1 MSKVSIGGFTDT
13 LRRYPKTVGGVG
25 ILTTCGLIMLEKQRV
40 RKYLSKWVDTAP
52 SDTDKKRPDY
62 IYIKYHIY
70 KESMRKLKQKE
81 EDEKKWVNVIINPI
95 GKWWKTVKHSVA
107 WRLLNIAQTG
117 TQHER
122 LKAVRQ
128 LVCIDHLK
136 DWDFRHL
143 AQICDARTAVS
154 LARSGADS
162 RWFVPVHMRGCIKN
176 PKVVLSDFHDMLARL
191 RPNSCIDNF
200 FNKYFPQQY
209 LHEGIDEFFTQDQ
222 ASSLSTQDTDMLKE
236 IISFLHHITKD
247 EEVSKQIIKEGGLM
261 HLMELYKIFADDND
275 TLSTLCKVLAN
286 MSLVENSVEHFFVSG
301 WIGALAEWMKCPDLR
316 LQVISAKTM
325 ANLDHD
331 DPNHVEYPPNVYP
344 LHPRLRT
351 RAKPKADIIFIH
363 GLLGGVFI
371 TWRQKDR
378 NPIELG
384 LYGKNAFYTSEMDDV
399 FLMGEQ
405 RRNNGKMFKLGNG
418 SNNAGGNTANAAVAG
433 NVIKKEQFA
442 DPILK
447 AATKTKNRTLEI
459 SDAATMEL
467 VETLQNAAELE
478 PEWEVVHPDV
488 PLKANEGCCGEFSVP
503 GNEWQ
508 NQDNCEDYTNC
519 WPMEW
524 LPDDYPNTRI
534 IGIDYTSAVT
544 EWSANFTKYCPCEKG
559 QGQIDVRATS
569 LLQRLSKS
577 DIGNERP
584 VVWIG
589 HSMGGILTKLMLM
602 KAIDDPNLKV
612 NQIANSTSAILFLGT
627 PHRGSSIAKWKQH
640 MQMIISPSIEVKEM
654 EEGAPKLLAL
664 HDRFMA
670 CLHTCFRNVKV
681 VTIAEG
687 APTMLTTF
695 KFPLRIV
702 TEDSARIDYGDFY
715 VLKDDHLSL
724 SKPIFRQ
731 SFLYQRVLKVIEDS
745 MNTIERPGEKVEL
758 SGTTFKIEEL
768 KTNQQSTDD
777 SNSGSSL
784 LQRVRSIF
792 SQAPQ
797 ITINFPNAHCEE
809 AKRE

>member
-1 MSKVSIGGFTDT
+1 MSKVTLGGFTNT
-13 LRRYPKTVGGVG
+13 LRRYPKTLGGIG
-25 ILTTCGLIMLEKQRV
+25 ILTTCGLILFEKQRI

-81 EDEKKWVNVIINPI
+81 EDEKKWISIIINPI
-95 GKWWKTVKHSVA
+95 GKWWKAVKHSVA

-117 TQHER
+117 SQHER

-128 LVCIDHLK
+128 LACIDHLK

-176 PKVVLSDFHDMLARL
+176 PKLVLADFHDMLARL
-191 RPNSCIDNF
+191 RPNSCVDNF

-209 LHEGIDEFFTQDQ
+209 PHEGIDEFFTQDQ
-222 ASSLSTQDTDMLKE
+222 ANALSVQDTDMLKE
-236 IISFLHHITKD
+236 IIAFLHHITKD
-247 EEVSKQIIKEGGLM
+247 ETVAKQIINEGGLT
-261 HLMELYKIFADDND
+261 HLMELRKIFADDNE

-286 MSLVENSVEHFFVSG
+286 MSLVEDSVQHFFSSG
-301 WIGALAEWMKCPDLR
+301 WIGGLAEWMKCPDLR

-351 RAKPKADIIFIH
+351 RAKPKADIVFIH

-378 NPIELG
+378 NPTELG
-384 LYGKNAFYTSEMDDV
+384 LYGKNAFYTSETDDV
-399 FLMGEQ
+399 FLVGEQ
-405 RRNNGKMFKLGNG
+405 RRGNGKLFKNGNG
-418 SNNAGGNTANAAVAG
+418 INASNVSNVSAN
-433 NVIKKEQFA
+433 NSLKEQA
-442 DPILK
+442 TDPILK
-447 AATKTKNRTLEI
+447 AAKKEKNKTLEI

-467 VETLQNAAELE
+467 VEALQSTAELE
-478 PEWEVVHPDV
+478 SDWEVVHPDV
-488 PLKANEGCCGEFSVP
+488 PLKAGEGCCGEFSVP

-569 LLQRLSKS
+569 LLERLSKS
-577 DIGNERP
+577 DVGNDRP

-602 KAIDDPNLKV
+602 KAVDDPDPKV
-612 NQIANSTSAILFLGT
+612 NQIANSTSSILFLGT

-640 MQMIISPSIEVKEM
+640 MQVILSPSIEVKEM
-654 EEGAPKLLAL
+654 EEGAPKLLAM
-664 HDRFMA
+664 HNRFMA

-687 APTMLTTF
+687 APTMLTSF

-702 TEDSARIDYGDFY
+702 TEDSARLDYGDFY

-745 MNTIERPGEKVEL
+745 VNRDDSPTEKVEL
-758 SGTTFKIEEL
+758 PGTKFKIEPI
-768 KTNQQSTDD
+768 KTPAEKSTESDAG
-777 SNSGSSL
+777 GSL
-784 LQRVRSIF
+784 VEKVRSIF
-792 SQAPQ
+792 SAVPQ
-797 ITINFPNAHCEE
+797 ISINIPNAHCEQS
-809 AKRE
+809 RRD